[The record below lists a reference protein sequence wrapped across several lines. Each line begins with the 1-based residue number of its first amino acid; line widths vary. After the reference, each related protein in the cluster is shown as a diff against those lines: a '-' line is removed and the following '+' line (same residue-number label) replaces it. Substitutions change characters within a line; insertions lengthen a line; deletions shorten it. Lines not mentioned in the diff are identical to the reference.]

1 MEGAAGW
8 ASLSLQGQEVEGPE
22 ASGQDESE
30 EGGAGHL
37 EKYIY
42 ILYTSIRSVL
52 CQDGHQVWV
61 SEWRSRTGALPPPR
75 TNLCRARGLGQHGL
89 CGWPSSS
96 GEEGEIKHLSL
107 T

>member
-22 ASGQDESE
+22 ASGHDEFE

-42 ILYTSIRSVL
+42 TVHIYKKCPMSGRKS
-52 CQDGHQVWV
+52 G
-61 SEWRSRTGALPPPR
+61 TG
-75 TNLCRARGLGQHGL
+75 Q
-89 CGWPSSS
+89 
-96 GEEGEIKHLSL
+96 
-107 T
+107 